1 MHASPL
7 ELLVIEVEFNL
18 LDYVHCIPY
27 QHAHLILWAIMHGNA
42 LLVVLESRPI
52 LLWVI
57 HMKRCVIGAYIAW
70 NALPCQVLSS
80 AAVKPVFAGR
90 YGWPAI
96 LSADRPAIDGRWI
109 ILRPVTIVHGRWP
122 IPSAGGD
129 PQHSEKQPWDLCSLQ
144 RSRTVKAEAACA
156 WQWHPRRIE
165 HASHWTL
172 YPRLFTAFIR
182 LVNLLIN

>member
-42 LLVVLESRPI
+42 WLVARESRPI

-57 HMKRCVIGAYIAW
+57 NMIRSVVGAYIAW

-90 YGWPAI
+90 FGQPAI
-96 LSADRPAIDGRWI
+96 VSADWPSIVGRWI
-109 ILRPVTIVHGRWP
+109 ILWLVTIIHGRWP
-122 IPSAGGD
+122 IPLAGGVL
-129 PQHSEKQPWDLCSLQ
+129 QHSEKQPWDLCSLQ
-144 RSRTVKAEAACA
+144 RRITAKVEAFCA
-156 WQWHPRRIE
+156 W
-165 HASHWTL
+165 
-172 YPRLFTAFIR
+172 
-182 LVNLLIN
+182 